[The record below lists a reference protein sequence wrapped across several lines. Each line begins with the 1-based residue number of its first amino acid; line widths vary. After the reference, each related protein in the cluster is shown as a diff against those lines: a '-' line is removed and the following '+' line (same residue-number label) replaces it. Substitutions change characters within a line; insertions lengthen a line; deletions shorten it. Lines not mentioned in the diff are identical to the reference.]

1 MLAARVISK
10 IFFSPKRAEAII
22 RIHSPII
29 RISWGFLRHFGQ
41 ETLGKAWTKVKF
53 LKLNEYRNVILFWFP
68 KLWKP
73 GADYTYM
80 KRIPKGDQRYVNRFS
95 LGHGIIGY
103 FTFFLFSNFFFSGY
117 LLIYSFTCFFPPDL
131 STDYISFIF
140 KFII

>member
-95 LGHGIIGY
+95 LGHRIIGY

-117 LLIYSFTCFFPPDL
+117 LLIYSFTCFFPL
-131 STDYISFIF
+131 ISQPTIF
-140 KFII
+140 HLFLNS